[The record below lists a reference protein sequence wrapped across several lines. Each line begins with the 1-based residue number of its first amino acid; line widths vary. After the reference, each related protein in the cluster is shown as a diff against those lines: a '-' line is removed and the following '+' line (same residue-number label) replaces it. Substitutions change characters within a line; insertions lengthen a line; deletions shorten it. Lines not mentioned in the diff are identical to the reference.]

1 MKEGLAIYL
10 LYLFNGKPMHSE
22 IKKMLNITKNAFGS
36 DYDDESFY
44 TIFLLWKS
52 TTQMSDSG
60 KKKIIKF
67 NMETKAAVAF
77 AKHIVYE
84 GARNPA

>member
-36 DYDDESFY
+36 DYDDESF
-44 TIFLLWKS
+44 
-52 TTQMSDSG
+52 
-60 KKKIIKF
+60 
-67 NMETKAAVAF
+67 
-77 AKHIVYE
+77 
-84 GARNPA
+84 